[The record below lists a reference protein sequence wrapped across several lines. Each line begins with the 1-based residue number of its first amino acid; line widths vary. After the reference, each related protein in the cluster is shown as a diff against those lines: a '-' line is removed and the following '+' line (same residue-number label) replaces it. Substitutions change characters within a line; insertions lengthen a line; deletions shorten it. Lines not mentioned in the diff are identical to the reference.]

1 LFSIGIMGGGRERK
15 RIYDRGPWEC
25 RGKEISAEGG
35 IRKKARKL
43 KKNYEKETEE
53 QRERRI

>member
-1 LFSIGIMGGGRERK
+1 MGGGRERK